1 MRKDKGGDI
10 IAETIYKKV
19 RTFVQSGRIPKR
31 DADDFAQ
38 DLYLRVLTRMRK
50 SLAECREQNYINRI
64 VHQQAINLLRYQYCG
79 KRHTCKKE
87 SFAEWKISIASEQE
101 LHDLRIDCANILR
114 RLPVD
119 AKRLASEL
127 MAGTALAQLANKLG
141 LANST
146 LRYMLNQLGEDFH
159 ILKDE
164 R

>member
-1 MRKDKGGDI
+1 MRKDEGGDM

-31 DADDFAQ
+31 
-38 DLYLRVLTRMRK
+38 
-50 SLAECREQNYINRI
+50 
-64 VHQQAINLLRYQYCG
+64 
-79 KRHTCKKE
+79 
-87 SFAEWKISIASEQE
+87 
-101 LHDLRIDCANILR
+101 
-114 RLPVD
+114 
-119 AKRLASEL
+119 

-146 LRYMLNQLGEDFH
+146 LRYMLKQLGEDFH

>member
-119 AKRLASEL
+119 TRQLASQL

-146 LRYMLNQLGEDFH
+146 LRYRLKQLREDFRA
-159 ILKDE
+159 LKDE
-164 R
+164 M